1 MYSPSLMPAL
11 LYTLYKGNKVNS
23 YFYTFG
29 TFLLFDLS
37 LALFSVS
44 LGTKFVI
51 IFHQNKWIINLQIGK
66 KIENDI

>member
-66 KIENDI
+66 KMENDI